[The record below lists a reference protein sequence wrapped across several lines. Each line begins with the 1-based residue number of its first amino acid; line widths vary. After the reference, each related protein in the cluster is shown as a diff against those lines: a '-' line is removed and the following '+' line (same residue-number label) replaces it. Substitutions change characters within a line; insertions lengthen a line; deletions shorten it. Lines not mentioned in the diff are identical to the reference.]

1 MPATIV
7 LKQNAT
13 AGLMPVASELAI
25 GEPALNTA
33 DGKLYSKM
41 ADGTVRPIPG
51 SNSPTRLETSRMAFV
66 ASLMFGG

>member
-1 MPATIV
+1 MPTIV
-7 LKQNAT
+7 LKQNST

-41 ADGTVRPIPG
+41 ADGTVRPIAG
-51 SNSPTRLETSRMAFV
+51 SDSPTKLETARMAYV
-66 ASLMFGG
+66 ASLLSGG

>member
-1 MPATIV
+1 MPQII

-13 AGLMPVASELAI
+13 AGLMPVASELEI

-41 ADGTVRPIPG
+41 ADGTVRPIAG
-51 SNSPTRLETSRMAFV
+51 SASPSKLEAARMSYV
-66 ASLMFGG
+66 ASLIFGG

>member
-1 MPATIV
+1 MAQIV

-25 GEPALNTA
+25 GEPALNVA

-41 ADGTVRPIPG
+41 ADGTVRPIAG
-51 SNSPTRLETSRMAFV
+51 SDSPSKLEAARVSFV
-66 ASLMFGG
+66 ASLIFGG